1 MALRTDHGFPF
12 MLRPRFGI
20 HAWMYMHASMH
31 VYACMHGRMGKW
43 VAGHTTD
50 QDFMSRAAS
59 FPVQVRDLQNSFFNQ
74 LTSVAMTVFEKYN
87 QENSDVESLPEDART
102 LLQVGGG

>member
-1 MALRTDHGFPF
+1 
-12 MLRPRFGI
+12 
-20 HAWMYMHASMH
+20 
-31 VYACMHGRMGKW
+31 MGKW